1 MLLAVIPLVR
11 AVSGD
16 AAAAKIWLESDRAPF
31 VMRRGAALEAAL
43 ALEASGKRDEAE
55 RAYTLATDLSAIE
68 SHALDAMIARV
79 RLAEILRASGRAAD
93 AAALDAV
100 VDRLWAK
107 ADPGLR
113 ETVKKM
119 K

>member
-1 MLLAVIPLVR
+1 MDPSL
-11 AVSGD
+11 
-16 AAAAKIWLESDRAPF
+16 
-31 VMRRGAALEAAL
+31 
-43 ALEASGKRDEAE
+43 
-55 RAYTLATDLSAIE
+55 IE
-68 SHALDAMIARV
+68 GHALDAMIARV
-79 RLAEILRASGRAAD
+79 RLAELYRASGRAAD
-93 AAALDAV
+93 AAALEAV